1 MFTHRSF
8 VFHLYST
15 FREHMRKQ
23 IILVGGLKNLNP
35 MISILNKSVLL
46 YVCKYWARKDLVNSN
61 VSNLHTL
68 HVLMIWATVG
78 LWRVAIKVKILK
90 FACWICSEVV
100 QYTVKKCTNTLKTD
114 MDNMYVD
121 LPAPICDWMSTVYKS
136 ISQVKPSQVV
146 KRFCI
151 LPQMALWWTEAGQAG
166 QVRRTN

>member
-1 MFTHRSF
+1 MIPMITI
-8 VFHLYST
+8 LT
-15 FREHMRKQ
+15 FCEHIYEKTDYFGRWSEKL
-23 IILVGGLKNLNP
+23 IP
-35 MISILNKSVLL
+35 MISILNESVLL
-46 YVCKYWARKDLVNSN
+46 YVCKYRASRDLINSN

-121 LPAPICDWMSTVYKS
+121 LPAPICDWVSTVYKS
-136 ISQVKPSQVV
+136 AKIK
-146 KRFCI
+146 
-151 LPQMALWWTEAGQAG
+151 
-166 QVRRTN
+166 